1 MMKIFQKYMLH
12 INNLIL
18 FFKILFW
25 VIAEFYDK
33 KIEFFGYVT
42 WRFWVLDRCAHDTGV
57 YDHHVTI
64 ENLKTVI
71 LGQIRKEFKMS
82 SNKPVVENFEKIDNQ
97 CMDQCMVELG
107 LSDWKSDFESSRSL
121 LNVNLK
127 ILIFGS
133 DKDWSSSVGS
143 TTMLQK
149 YFNPLWLTFLKMN

>member
-1 MMKIFQKYMLH
+1 MIKTFKKMMKIFQKYMLH

-82 SNKPVVENFEKIDNQ
+82 SNKPVVEKFWKKLKTSVWTSVWSNLAYPIGSLISNHPAV
-97 CMDQCMVELG
+97 CRTWT
-107 LSDWKSDFESSRSL
+107 WKS
-121 LNVNLK
+121 
-127 ILIFGS
+127 
-133 DKDWSSSVGS
+133 
-143 TTMLQK
+143 
-149 YFNPLWLTFLKMN
+149 